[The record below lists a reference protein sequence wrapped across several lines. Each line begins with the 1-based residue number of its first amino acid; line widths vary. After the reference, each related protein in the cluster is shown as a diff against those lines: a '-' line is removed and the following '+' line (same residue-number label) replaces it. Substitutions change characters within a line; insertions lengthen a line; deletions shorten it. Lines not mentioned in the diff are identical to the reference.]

1 MEHDVDEKG
10 GRNQAQVL
18 PFSPKASYYMYYLC
32 YLFHK
37 IIRGKQDEEFP
48 AFQKINNFLRERRE
62 VLIALMYLTLVHDS
76 LTYHSKIISM
86 TCNVKTLFQL

>member
-1 MEHDVDEKG
+1 MEHDVDGKG

-18 PFSPKASYYMYYLC
+18 PFSPKASYHLYYLR

-37 IIRGKQDEEFP
+37 VICGKQDEEFP
-48 AFQKINNFLRERRE
+48 AFQKINYFLRERRE
-62 VLIALMYLTLVHDS
+62 VIYSKAVRTLVHDS
-76 LTYHSKIISM
+76 LMYHSKIISM